1 MRSEPPP
8 ASHEA
13 VDDDLLRPSVAAT
26 TARRRYGEQPW
37 RLGSQFY
44 VAVCGGAAGVAIIA
58 VLNAA
63 RLGLPVATRWAIVGL
78 GVLGVAASALVVS
91 TVGLDDDGTTQTARL
106 LGRVVGVVAWG
117 GMYLLQRGADR
128 VHDYRS
134 REDDPYASLWVP
146 GILAAI
152 AGSLVQLALTVAVLG
167 EVA

>member
-1 MRSEPPP
+1 MRSQPP

-13 VDDDLLRPSVAAT
+13 VDDDLLRPSIAAT
-26 TARRRYGEQPW
+26 TARQRDGEQPW

-44 VAVCGGAAGVAIIA
+44 VAFFGGAAGAAIIA

-78 GVLGVAASALVVS
+78 GVVGVAASALVVS
-91 TVGLDDDGTTQTARL
+91 AIALDADGSAQSASIP
-106 LGRVVGVVAWG
+106 GRVVGVVAWG
-117 GMYLLQRGADR
+117 GMYLLQRRADR

-134 REDDPYASLWVP
+134 RDDDPYASLWVP
-146 GILAAI
+146 GILAGI
-152 AGSLVQLALTVAVLG
+152 AGAIVQLALMAVLLG